1 MIRRNFLKGVG
12 VAGLASAAAVSAFPK
27 PALAQG
33 AKQLKMMTAW
43 PRNSLGLGTSV
54 ERFAKRVAAM
64 SDGSLTIR
72 VFAAGEL
79 APLFKELEKVS
90 SGEADMYH
98 SFDSYYQTS
107 SKAFNFFSGVPFGL
121 NAAEHGAWIRYG
133 GGREAWDELGKQFG
147 VKGFMAGSTGMQMG
161 GWYNKEVRTLAD
173 YKGLQIR
180 IAGLGAEVVRKL
192 GGTTVS
198 LPGNEIFPALQSGAI
213 HACEWFGPWID
224 LAYGLYK
231 VAKFYYYPG
240 FQEPNSTMTVAI
252 GLKVWD
258 GLSAEHKAIIEAAA
272 DAENDAVLAEFNAKN
287 AEALN
292 ILMTKHK
299 VTLRRFSD
307 DIMKAL
313 GEVAGDVI
321 TETSMSD
328 EISKKV
334 YDSFLKFRR
343 NAVLYTKVTDQ
354 AYGDARL
361 LPFRYGKT

>member
-12 VAGLASAAAVSAFPK
+12 VAGLATAAAAGSFPT
-27 PALAQG
+27 PAIAQG
-33 AKQLKMMTAW
+33 GKQLRMMTAW

-54 ERFAKRVAAM
+54 DRFAKRVAAM
-64 SDGSLTIR
+64 SDGALTIR

-121 NAAEHGAWIRYG
+121 NAAEHAAWIRFG
-133 GGREAWDELGKQFG
+133 GGREVWDELGKNFG
-147 VKGFMAGSTGMQMG
+147 VKAFMAGSTGMQMG
-161 GWYNKEVRTLAD
+161 GWYNKEVRSLAD

-240 FQEPNSTMTVAI
+240 FQEPTSTMSLGI
-252 GLKVWD
+252 GLKTWES
-258 GLSAEHKAIIEAAA
+258 LSAQHKAIIEAAA

-299 VTLRRFSD
+299 ITMRRFSD
-307 DIMKAL
+307 EIMKAL
-313 GEVAGDVI
+313 GEVSGDVI
-321 TETSMSD
+321 AEAGNSD
-328 EISKKV
+328 EISRKV

-343 NAVLYTKVTDQ
+343 NAVVYTKVTEQ

-361 LPFRYGKT
+361 LPFRYGKS